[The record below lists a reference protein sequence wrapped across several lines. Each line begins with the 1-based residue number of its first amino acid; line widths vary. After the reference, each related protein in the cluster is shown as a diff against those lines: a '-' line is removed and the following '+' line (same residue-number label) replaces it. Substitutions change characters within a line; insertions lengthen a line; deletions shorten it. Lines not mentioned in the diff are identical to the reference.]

1 MGPPAI
7 GAFVRSERNWQNV
20 SRQEERK
27 SAGLKPVSLGH
38 RMDKLH
44 PGLKFVKGEKN
55 RTGNNECEKNQCVEN
70 GYQDA
75 PFAHGSS
82 RLWQSVYHRM
92 TWRGVKGRGR
102 RGSRRAKGF
111 RNWAQK
117 EGGTIFWVG
126 GVPYVRGERGS
137 STCASR
143 LIRWRP
149 A

>member
-1 MGPPAI
+1 
-7 GAFVRSERNWQNV
+7 
-20 SRQEERK
+20 
-27 SAGLKPVSLGH
+27 
-38 RMDKLH
+38 MDKLH
-44 PGLKFVKGEKN
+44 PALKFVKGEKN

-102 RGSRRAKGF
+102 RGSRRVKGF

-117 EGGTIFWVG
+117 EGGIFSWSV
-126 GVPYVRGERGS
+126 VSPMFASEGERPHAHQ
-137 STCASR
+137 ASVHGR
-143 LIRWRP
+143 L
-149 A
+149 